1 MKAERRRLTRF
12 RAARRDPALVVLE
25 GFHALKH
32 ALRFG
37 AEILEAVTVDRQ
49 RATALTEALAPDLAA
64 RLPPLLEPVPA
75 SLFAELA
82 PQPPETGVL
91 AIAGRP
97 EVAVSDLSAVSG
109 GPVVLLDRP
118 AHLRN
123 LGAAVRAAAAA
134 GAAGV
139 LALGPQDPWH
149 PTAVRAAAGLQFA
162 LPVVRLQ
169 AVPETARPLLAFD
182 PEGDPLEPGRIPG
195 DAVLAFGAERHGLSP
210 ALVAR
215 AGGRFRLPM
224 RPGVSSLNL
233 ATAVAAVLY
242 VLRLRRGERR
252 E

>member
-1 MKAERRRLTRF
+1 MKTERRRIGRF

-25 GFHALKH
+25 GFHPLKH

-64 RLPPLLEPVPA
+64 HLPPLLEPVPA

-97 EVAVSDLSAVSG
+97 EVAISDPPRGSG
-109 GPVVLLDRP
+109 GPLVLLDRP
-118 AHLRN
+118 AHARN
-123 LGAAVRAAAAA
+123 LGAAVRVAAAA
-134 GAAGV
+134 GAAAV
-139 LALGPQDPWH
+139 VALGPLDPWH

-162 LPVVRLQ
+162 LPVVRMGELPT
-169 AVPETARPLLAFD
+169 VDRPLLAFD

-195 DAVLAFGAERHGLSP
+195 DAVLAFGSERHGLSP
-210 ALVAR
+210 ALRVR
-215 AGGRFRLPM
+215 AAGSFRLPM

-242 VLRLRRGERR
+242 LVRLGHGEERG
-252 E
+252 